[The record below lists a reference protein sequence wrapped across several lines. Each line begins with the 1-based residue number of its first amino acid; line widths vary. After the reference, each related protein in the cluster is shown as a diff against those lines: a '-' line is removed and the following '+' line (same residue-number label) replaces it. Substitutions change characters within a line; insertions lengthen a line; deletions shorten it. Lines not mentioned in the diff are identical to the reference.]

1 MTAPRRGRP
10 PKPAD
15 EVRTVRVTVLLTE
28 REHAT
33 LLRACGGRGVA
44 TLLVRGGLREAEA
57 MKPAIVG
64 NPPSSGWT
72 ETAPHFVDNG
82 LMMKSP
88 GVDGRAVRMHLE
100 IEIACEHFD
109 RTLPGAMDGHTWRV
123 HPAHRSESER
133 YARDVA
139 RHARDRA
146 REHCEDGDF
155 WTPDED
161 KAARRYVSEMKT
173 IDAMKRALES
183 MERVERMRGSGA
195 TLAGA
200 LLDGATP
207 ERLVWLADVGEAL
220 TVTSGLR
227 VGKTAAVRKVVAKTK
242 AAGVPVTVV
251 KR

>member
-1 MTAPRRGRP
+1 MIKQRRGRP
-10 PKPAD
+10 PKPPD

-33 LLRACGGRGVA
+33 LLRACGRRGVA
-44 TLLVRGGLREAEA
+44 TMLREAGLREASEKA
-57 MKPAIVG
+57 G
-64 NPPSSGWT
+64 
-72 ETAPHFVDNG
+72 VDAG
-82 LMMKSP
+82 LMTKSP

-109 RTLPGAMDGHTWRV
+109 RTLPGAMDGHVWRV

-146 REHCEDGDF
+146 RERCEDGDF
-155 WTPDED
+155 WTSGED

-183 MERVERMRGSGA
+183 MERVDRMRGSGVEGRTVREVA
-195 TLAGA
+195 IMA
-200 LLDGATP
+200 
-207 ERLVWLADVGEAL
+207 LADELDPHEKRRRDRAL
-220 TVTSGLR
+220 VE
-227 VGKTAAVRKVVAKTK
+227 
-242 AAGVPVTVV
+242 AGVYAATGGACGLDDAEADTMIARVDAAL
-251 KR
+251 KRGAA